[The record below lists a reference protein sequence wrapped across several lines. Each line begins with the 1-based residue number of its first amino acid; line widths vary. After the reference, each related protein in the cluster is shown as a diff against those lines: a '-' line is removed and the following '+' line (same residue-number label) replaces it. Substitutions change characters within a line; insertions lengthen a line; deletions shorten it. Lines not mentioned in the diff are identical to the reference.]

1 MNFRDARDIVAA
13 PAPAYPRQIPDAVR
27 DAGLHVTTWV
37 GANAPMLY
45 FSPLR
50 PYYGLRV
57 PELTTILER
66 WGVSSNPLPPDVILK
81 FELQPVGAAR
91 AYFLFDASSLLRR
104 PIELTD
110 VAMPDDGFR
119 AAALFLNPRQQW
131 QLSHFV
137 DCVGPTGHDE
147 GDDPIEL
154 LERGLGT
161 YRFWNPGAVDALVE
175 RLAECG

>member
-1 MNFRDARDIVAA
+1 MNFQEARDIVAA
-13 PAPAYPRQIPDAVR
+13 PAPAYPRQIPGAVR
-27 DAGLHVTTWV
+27 NAGFHVTTWV

-50 PYYGLRV
+50 PYYGLRI
-57 PELTTILER
+57 PALTAILER
-66 WGVSSNPLPPDVILK
+66 WGVTTSPLSPDVVAK
-81 FELQPVGAAR
+81 FELQPVGAALAR
-91 AYFLFDASSLLRR
+91 FLFDVSNLLSY

-110 VAMPDDGFR
+110 VAMPIDGFR
-119 AAALFLNPRQQW
+119 AVALFRNPRRQW
-131 QLSHFV
+131 QLSRFV

-154 LERGLGT
+154 IERGLGT

-175 RLAECG
+175 RLAECS